1 LSARL
6 AALLTVLAI
15 VLAACGSLPSSGTV
29 TSGPAS
35 IAPNVTVAPNPTV
48 SPNPTI
54 APLPTIGPNPQIS
67 PIPTL
72 PPAGDTL
79 PPVSP
84 SMIASPAAITYPLTI
99 TDDEGTAVTIPAR
112 PQKVISLSPAN
123 TEIAFTLG
131 AGDRVVGGTDA
142 DDFPPEAA
150 ALPDVA
156 TYNGVLKEKVVSLEP
171 DLVLA
176 AGNGFNHPADIKA
189 LRDLGY
195 PVVVVYAKSVDQV
208 LSDIRLIGLAL
219 GVPEAAATM
228 TADMEAQIPTVSAAA
243 SALVGRPRTFY
254 EIGSGTEIY
263 GPAPDSFISDLIDMA
278 GGDAITTG
286 DPNVFSIPLERLV
299 NADPQ
304 VIVVGDA
311 LYGVCPR
318 DVEKRAG
325 WKGMT
330 AVKTGDVRPVNDT
343 IVTRPGPRLA
353 DGFAALARAIHP
365 EISLPGFPPDTP
377 ICASP

>member
-1 LSARL
+1 VSA
-6 AALLTVLAI
+6 
-15 VLAACGSLPSSGTV
+15 S
-29 TSGPAS
+29 AS
-35 IAPNVTVAPNPTV
+35 V
-48 SPNPTI
+48 S
-54 APLPTIGPNPQIS
+54 
-67 PIPTL
+67 
-72 PPAGDTL
+72 
-79 PPVSP
+79 
-84 SMIASPAAITYPLTI
+84 YPLTV
-99 TDDEGTAVTIPAR
+99 TDDEGTAVIIPAR
-112 PQKVISLSPAN
+112 PQRVISLSPAN
-123 TEIAFTLG
+123 TEIAFGLG
-131 AGDRVVGGTDA
+131 AGSAIVGGTDQ
-142 DDFPPEAA
+142 DDYPPEAA

-195 PVVVVYAKSVDQV
+195 PVVVVYAMSVDQV

-219 GVPEAAATM
+219 GVPAAAATL
-228 TADMEAQIPTVSAAA
+228 TADMETKIQTVSTAA
-243 SALVGRPRTFY
+243 SALATRPRTFY
-254 EIGSGTEIY
+254 EIGSTPDIY
-263 GPAPDSFISDLIDMA
+263 GPAPDSFIADLVDMA
-278 GGDAITTG
+278 GGKAITTG

-311 LYGVCPR
+311 LYGVCPS

-325 WKGMT
+325 WKSMT
-330 AVKTGDVRPVNDT
+330 AVRNGDVRPVNDT

-353 DGFAALARAIHP
+353 EGFAALARAIHP
-365 EISLPGFPPDTP
+365 EISLPDFPPDAP

>member
-1 LSARL
+1 M
-6 AALLTVLAI
+6 AALLAAFAI
-15 VLAACGSLPSSGTV
+15 LLAACSSSTPGV
-29 TSGPAS
+29 GGPAL
-35 IAPNVTVAPNPTV
+35 IAPNLTVAPNITAAPNPTV
-48 SPNPTI
+48 APVPTV
-54 APLPTIGPNPQIS
+54 APLPTSEPNPRVS
-67 PIPTL
+67 PLPSL

-79 PPVSP
+79 PPVPPTLS
-84 SMIASPAAITYPLTI
+84 ISPAAIAYPLTL

-112 PQKVISLSPAN
+112 PAHVISLSPAN
-123 TEIAFTLG
+123 TEIAFALG
-131 AGDRVVGGTDA
+131 AGDRMVGGTDA
-142 DDFPPEAA
+142 DDYPPEAA

-156 TYNGVLKEKVVSLEP
+156 TYTGVLKEKVVNLEP

-219 GVPEAAATM
+219 GVPDVAATM
-228 TADMEAQIPTVSAAA
+228 TADMETKLQTVSTAA
-243 SALVGRPRTFY
+243 SALGSRPRTFY
-254 EIGSGTEIY
+254 EIGSQPDIY
-263 GPAPDSFISDLIDMA
+263 GPAPDSFIADLIDMA
-278 GGDAITTG
+278 AGDAITTG

-299 NADPQ
+299 TADPE

-311 LYGVCPR
+311 LYGVCPK
-318 DVEKRAG
+318 DVEKRPG
-325 WKGMT
+325 WKSMT
-330 AVKTGDVRPVNDT
+330 AVKTGNVRPVNDT

-365 EISLPGFPPDTP
+365 DILLAGFPPDAP

>member
-6 AALLTVLAI
+6 AALLAVLAI
-15 VLAACGSLPSSGTV
+15 LLAACSSSTPGAGGS
-29 TSGPAS
+29 AS
-35 IAPNVTVAPNPTV
+35 VAPNVTVAPNPTA

-54 APLPTIGPNPQIS
+54 APFPTIQPNPQIS

-79 PPVSP
+79 PPALP
-84 SMIASPAAITYPLTI
+84 SLIASPATITYPLTI

-112 PQKVISLSPAN
+112 PQRVISLSPAN

-142 DDFPPEAA
+142 DDYPPEAA

-156 TYNGVLKEKVVSLEP
+156 TFNGVLKEKVVSLEP

-195 PVVVVYAKSVDQV
+195 PVVVVYARSVDQV

-228 TADMEAQIPTVSAAA
+228 TAEMETKIQIVSAAA
-243 SALVGRPRTFY
+243 SALASRPRTFY

-263 GPAPDSFISDLIDMA
+263 GPAPDSFITDLIDMA
-278 GGDAITTG
+278 SGDAITTG

-311 LYGVCPR
+311 LYGVCPK

-365 EISLPGFPPDTP
+365 DISLPGFPLDAP